1 MASFKFGSGIAS
13 ANILT
18 PNKLSANLTGTM
30 ACIKRISHKEINKE
44 KSKHVK
50 WGWGDQI

>member
-30 ACIKRISHKEINKE
+30 ACIKRISHKEVNKE
-44 KSKHVK
+44 QARQV
-50 WGWGDQI
+50 GV